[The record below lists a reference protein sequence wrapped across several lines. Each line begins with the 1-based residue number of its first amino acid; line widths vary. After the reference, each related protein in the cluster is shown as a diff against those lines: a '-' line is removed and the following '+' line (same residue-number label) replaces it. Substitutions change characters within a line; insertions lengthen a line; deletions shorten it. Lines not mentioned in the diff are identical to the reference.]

1 MSPSVLAVHLA
12 RKKCVRGRL
21 NAVCRGIANPRRN
34 DRTNA
39 SSETPYLQEVLF
51 SAARKCNLPQPTIAP
66 RRCCFTA
73 KRTAMSG
80 SLFLFATI
88 DCVVLR
94 LALALSPKSVGEE
107 GNMVHRP
114 KVTLI
119 AVASFV
125 LGLALPTLGNTERAQ
140 QSNGI
145 YYLELE
151 GTPSQMGR
159 EYGRAMKKEIHAQ
172 VTMCRSNV
180 KSLYGEVNGER
191 FLNHLADGSKF
202 LAAVKKYTPDVYT
215 EMSAMADSAG
225 VKLTDILLVNMY
237 DELYTGA
244 KALGIQLL
252 PREPAGKCTTLA
264 CAHRRGLANLNGQNM
279 DWDLPFVAPLVVHYT
294 YPSGRK
300 LLMYT
305 FAGQVGGLGLNSD
318 GLSAMC
324 NSLPAGSTLMDEGL
338 GSEYVLRGMLGK
350 SSVAE
355 ALEWLGTVDHNASY
369 NYSLADLNDACMVEV
384 SPKVTSPIRLEI
396 SRQDG
401 FRAHTN
407 HAQALKDRN
416 PIEGTD
422 DKGNP
427 VGNGIGNTL
436 NRERMAVKQLSVTA
450 GKTTMEDLQRILTT
464 RPVNQDV
471 TQQSIIVVHDP
482 NDLRVYT
489 AAGNDPKRKWNLYR
503 FK

>member
-1 MSPSVLAVHLA
+1 MTHRS
-12 RKKCVRGRL
+12 
-21 NAVCRGIANPRRN
+21 NA
-34 DRTNA
+34 
-39 SSETPYLQEVLF
+39 
-51 SAARKCNLPQPTIAP
+51 K
-66 RRCCFTA
+66 
-73 KRTAMSG
+73 
-80 SLFLFATI
+80 
-88 DCVVLR
+88 
-94 LALALSPKSVGEE
+94 
-107 GNMVHRP
+107 
-114 KVTLI
+114 LI
-119 AVASFV
+119 AVCFFL
-125 LGLALPTLGNTERAQ
+125 LGLARFLPELGYAETVQRT
-140 QSNGI
+140 NGI

-159 EYGRAMKKEIHAQ
+159 KYGRAMKKEIHAQ
-172 VTMCRSNV
+172 VAMCRSNV
-180 KSLYGEVNGER
+180 KTIYGEVNGER
-191 FLNHLADGSKF
+191 VLNHLTDGSKF
-202 LAAVKKYTPDVYT
+202 LAAVKKHTPDVYT
-215 EMSAMADSAG
+215 EMIAIADSAG

-237 DELYTGA
+237 DEMYTGA
-244 KALGIQLL
+244 KALGIQPL
-252 PREPAGKCTTLA
+252 PPDAAGKCTTLA
-264 CAHRRGLANLNGQNM
+264 CAHRPGLANLNGQNM
-279 DWDLPFVAPLVVHYT
+279 DWDLPFVAPLIVQYT

-324 NSLPAGSTLMDEGL
+324 NALPAGSTLADEGL

-350 SSVAE
+350 RSVAE

-384 SPKVTSPIRLEI
+384 SPNVKSPIRLEI

-436 NRERMAVKQLSVTA
+436 NREKMAVKQLSLTA
-450 GKTTMEDLQRILTT
+450 GKTTVKDLQRILTT

-471 TQQSIIVVHDP
+471 TLQSIIVIHDP
-482 NDLRVYT
+482 NDLRVY
-489 AAGNDPKRKWNLYR
+489 ASAGNDPKRKWNMYR
-503 FK
+503 FR